1 MMINQP
7 IIAVDVENAEK
18 AAALLEKLPKEP
30 LFLKV
35 GMELFYQAGPS
46 FVRELK
52 KQGHRIFLDLKLH
65 DIPHTV
71 EKAALQIAALEVD
84 LFTVHAAG
92 GQAMIEAA
100 VRGAEKGTREGA
112 APPVCLTV
120 TQLTSTTEQMMQKE
134 LLIGGSLAEAVRHFS
149 GLAARAGA
157 GGVICSAWEAA
168 AVREEQASG
177 FMAVTPGIRL
187 KGEDAG
193 DQKRVADPALAKEM
207 GSSAI
212 VVGRSITGAADP
224 SAAYHTIEKAWRNA

>member
-1 MMINQP
+1 MIEQP
-7 IIAVDVENAEK
+7 IVAVDVENADK
-18 AAALLEKLPKEP
+18 AAELLAKLPQEP
-30 LFLKV
+30 LFLKI
-35 GMELFYQAGPS
+35 GMELFYQAGPA
-46 FVRELK
+46 FVKDLK

-71 EKAALQIAALEVD
+71 EKAAFQIAALEVD

-100 VRGAEKGTREGA
+100 VRGAEKGSWEGA
-112 APPVCLTV
+112 APPVCLAV
-120 TQLTSTTEQMMQKE
+120 TQLTSTTEEVMQE
-134 LLIGGSLAEAVRHFS
+134 DLLINSSLADAVRHFS

-168 AVREEQASG
+168 AVRQEQSPD
-177 FMAVTPGIRL
+177 FMAVTPGIRM
-187 KGEDAG
+187 KGDDIG
-193 DQKRVADPALAKEM
+193 DQKRVADPAEAREM

-224 SAAYHTIEKAWRNA
+224 AVAYKTIEKTWRNA